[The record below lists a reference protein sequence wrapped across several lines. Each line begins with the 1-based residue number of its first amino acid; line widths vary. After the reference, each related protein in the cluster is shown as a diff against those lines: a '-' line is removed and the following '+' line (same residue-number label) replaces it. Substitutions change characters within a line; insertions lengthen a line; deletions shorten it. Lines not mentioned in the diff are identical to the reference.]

1 MEICHIPRDMKCGN
15 LPRPIFNLTN
25 PRDKA
30 RRDITT
36 IIRLFPE
43 RHKILSGAYLDLTR
57 WQRENSALFLVGQAR
72 TRQQTL
78 NEETKI

>member
-1 MEICHIPRDMKCGN
+1 MKICHIARDMKCGN

-25 PRDKA
+25 PRHEA

-36 IIRLFPE
+36 IIRLFAE
-43 RHKILSGAYLDLTR
+43 RHKILSGAYLDLAR
-57 WQRENSALFLVGQAR
+57 WQRENCTLFFVGQAR

-78 NEETKI
+78 NEQTKI